1 MAKAVEHNEPKIH
14 LRGYVIGF
22 LLSLA
27 LTMMAFMLVNNHVT
41 SQHETFSHAVL
52 VPVLALLAVMQF
64 VVQSVFFLHVATE
77 RRPRWRLLAFLFM
90 LLVVL
95 ILVVG
100 SIWIMQNLN
109 YNMMGPDETRVYMRD
124 HEGF

>member
-1 MAKAVEHNEPKIH
+1 MAKTTERIEPKIH

-27 LTMMAFMLVNNHVT
+27 LTLTAFVLVNNHVT
-41 SQHETFSHAVL
+41 SQHAVFSHAVL
-52 VPVLALLAVMQF
+52 VPVLGLLAIMQF

-77 RRPRWRLLAFLFM
+77 RRPRWKLLGFLFM

-109 YNMMGPDETRVYMRD
+109 YNMMGTDETRVYMRE
-124 HEGF
+124 HEGI